1 MREEEERL
9 KKLVHG
15 TVSMLCRNTV
25 AYEHGLHIEGVIRV
39 TVDDSDV
46 FQIHINDTFG
56 ESQYSMPHDTQY
68 CQNIKSEDGY
78 NDSVGQSHPELVTM
92 HGYQMPYSHSTSISA
107 ASAAAGSEHISDT
120 FVTESFIIKTENMVE
135 EDGQSFIIKTEN
147 MAEED
152 GQWGDTY
159 EDSYSDLTYPLMD
172 TNPYMSS
179 SDSFYQQSSDVQHHS
194 KPRMPVSLCFV
205 IRLVNLHV
213 CCKLHC
219 NHWPRTCCGFW

>member
-1 MREEEERL
+1 MREEQERL
-9 KKLVHG
+9 KKLVHS

-25 AYEHGLHIEGVIRV
+25 AYEHGLHIEGVISV

-46 FQIHINDTFG
+46 FQIQINDTFG

-68 CQNIKSEDGY
+68 CQNIKSEHGY
-78 NDSVGQSHPELVTM
+78 NDSVGQSHPEPVMM
-92 HGYQMPYSHSTSISA
+92 HGYQMPYSHSTSNSA
-107 ASAAAGSEHISDT
+107 ASAAAGSEHISGT
-120 FVTESFIIKTENMVE
+120 VVTE
-135 EDGQSFIIKTEN
+135 SFIIKTEN

-159 EDSYSDLTYPLMD
+159 EDSYSGLTYPLMD

-179 SDSFYQQSSDVQHHS
+179 SDSFYQQPSDVQHHS
-194 KPRMPVSLCFV
+194 KPRMPVSLRFV
-205 IRLVNLHV
+205 IHLVNLRV
-213 CCKLHC
+213 CCELYC